1 MTSTDIRSDAGGALD
16 WRLRY
21 RLLIAV
27 PGLAG
32 AALIVQQAAH
42 ELSRAGLIRE
52 SPAVDRAAERAVDML
67 TSMGVSRLVLGLL
80 VGVAVLAV
88 VLPRRL
94 PLWLGLTV
102 AVPGFAL
109 LAVGAYSAQPWWPGL
124 VFPPIA
130 ATVRLVRQASRRE
143 PHA

>member
-1 MTSTDIRSDAGGALD
+1 MTSTDVRSDAGGALD
-16 WRLRY
+16 RRLLY

-42 ELSRAGLIRE
+42 ELSRARLIRE
-52 SPAVDRAAERAVDML
+52 SPEAEHEFGRAAEML
-67 TSMGVSRLVLGLL
+67 TSLGVSRLVLGLL

-94 PLWLGLTV
+94 PLWLGLMV

-109 LAVGAYSAQPWWPGL
+109 LAVGAYSGQPWWPGV
-124 VFPPIA
+124 VFPPVVA
-130 ATVRLVRQASRRE
+130 AVRLMWQASRRE
-143 PHA
+143 QHA